1 MSARIHPTAVVDPAA
16 ELGDNV
22 TVGPYCVIGA
32 NVRVGAGTQLHS
44 HVVLD
49 GWTELGAECSVYPF
63 ASIGTRTQDLKYRGG
78 KTYVKVGSRTTLRE
92 YVTVNSGT
100 QEEEVTTV
108 GDDCLLMAHAHVAH
122 GCRVGN
128 EVIMAN
134 CGTLA
139 GHVVMEDQSILGGLS
154 GIHQFV
160 KVGRLCIIGGCAKVT
175 KDCPPFMLVDGNP
188 AEVHGINSVGLTRH
202 KLVGEAQSRLK
213 AAHRILYREN
223 LAVHAALERIRSEL
237 GTEGE
242 VGHLVRFIEESER
255 GILR

>member
-1 MSARIHPTAVVDPAA
+1 MSRDIHPTAVVDPAA
-16 ELGDNV
+16 EIGENV
-22 TVGPYCVIGA
+22 CIGPYCIVGPH
-32 NVRVGAGTQLHS
+32 VRLGAGSRLHS

-49 GWTELGAECSVYPF
+49 GWTEIGADCSIYPF

-78 KTYVKVGSRTTLRE
+78 KTYVTVGNRTTLRE

-100 QEEEVTTV
+100 QEDEITCV

-154 GIHQFV
+154 GVHQFV
-160 KVGRLCIIGGCAKVT
+160 RVGRLCIIGGCAKVT

-188 AEVHGINSVGLTRH
+188 AEVHGINSVGLTRR
-202 KLVGEAQSRLK
+202 KLSPEEQGRLK
-213 AAHRILYREN
+213 AAHRILYRED
-223 LAVHAALERIRSEL
+223 LAVHAAVARIRAEL

-242 VGHLVRFIEESER
+242 VGRLVAFIETSER